1 MEGYLSNEARAWI
14 RAVEVAG
21 VLLTPDVSARLERLA
36 EVEAQAAGLPAP
48 VEVPGVAELVAS
60 GTPLE
65 KAYAEVERIATAEA
79 KKAEQREDVEKAAEL
94 VRTGISRAVREDREG
109 LILSLRP
116 VVAELIEEA
125 RPHAATLEPFAPGY
139 SAADVTHRGEPRHL
153 KAFQAAAEL
162 ERTFGACMAAW
173 RSSYQSDAIYQHPST
188 QGLREV
194 APVHCYF
201 ANPGAVRDEALAGR
215 KLNRRGYPM
224 APAPTVLNVAREDA
238 EVGFRLGTTP
248 EILEAGARQQ
258 QAEREARQATGR
270 GKTFGA
276 RSV

>member
-1 MEGYLSNEARAWI
+1 MEGYLSNEARAWM
-14 RAVEVAG
+14 RAAEVAG
-21 VLLTPDVSARLERLA
+21 APLTPAVNERLERLA

-48 VEVPGVAELVAS
+48 VEVPDVAELVAR
-60 GTPLE
+60 GTPL
-65 KAYAEVERIATAEA
+65 KDAYPEAERMATAEA
-79 KKAEQREDVEKAAEL
+79 KKAEQRADMKKAIAL
-94 VRTGISRAVREDREG
+94 VRDRISRAVREGRES

-125 RPHAATLEPFAPGY
+125 RPLAATLEPFAPGY
-139 SAADVTHRGEPRHL
+139 SAADVMHQGEPRHL

-162 ERTFGACMAAW
+162 ERKFGACMAAW
-173 RSSYQSDAIYQHPST
+173 RSSYQSDAAYQHPST
-188 QGLREV
+188 QGLREI

-215 KLNRRGYPM
+215 KLNCHGYLM

-248 EILEAGARQQ
+248 EILEAGARQR